1 MVQGHGTGQG
11 NGDDDMSDEIPPE
24 VLDLTRFMC
33 QTWSALQDFFYQ
45 QAKDG
50 NLDVGSWPQ
59 VQGTRN
65 QLNLTRIGEQP
76 FDTKKLAVAVAWM
89 MENKP

>member
-1 MVQGHGTGQG
+1 
-11 NGDDDMSDEIPPE
+11 MSDEIPPE